1 MALGAVKG
9 KEQQDTDVL
18 RVQPS
23 LTEPAAQRWT
33 HFLGGPIASHGL
45 VGRAVWATPLRV
57 LIGLALGMMSL
68 GWLSKANCLRG
79 DGDGVNWTANRQYIS
94 GCYADSIPLYS
105 IEGLKDGHFPY
116 VYSWAGDGGT
126 RHMEYP
132 VLTGLYQWLCAQ
144 LAAPLHWFAD
154 LIGWSVPRV
163 GFYFGVNA
171 VFLAI
176 AWIGTLW
183 FTYQLA
189 GHRVWDIIL
198 VAASPIVGVHIFTNF
213 DSLAT
218 VCAMGAI
225 FLWTRKKYAG
235 AGILIGLGAAAKL
248 WPAYILGAF
257 LVLVIRHRWR
267 ERTEFINTV
276 VSAVVTW
283 LVVNIPIM
291 IASPA
296 GWAEFFTRNGKRA
309 AEDSTIYSVL
319 SWLTGFSYS
328 TTVPVKAQSIISF
341 VLFGLCC
348 VGILILG
355 LKVRRE
361 PAVWELSLLIVAAF
375 VLTSKVWSPQYS
387 LWLVPL
393 VALSLPRWR
402 LVFAWM
408 WVEAIYWF
416 VRMWWF
422 TGADNK
428 GAPDW
433 LFNSFVIARDA
444 LVVAI
449 LVLVIQQMR
458 GTRPD
463 APRTMLQAEVP
474 GQQEK
479 DPGTVAS
486 RRGPASEMSSRA
498 VTSDVVT
505 SRAGVV
511 GTRSNVG
518 ITA

>member
-1 MALGAVKG
+1 
-9 KEQQDTDVL
+9 
-18 RVQPS
+18 
-23 LTEPAAQRWT
+23 
-33 HFLGGPIASHGL
+33 
-45 VGRAVWATPLRV
+45 
-57 LIGLALGMMSL
+57 
-68 GWLSKANCLRG
+68 
-79 DGDGVNWTANRQYIS
+79 
-94 GCYADSIPLYS
+94 
-105 IEGLKDGHFPY
+105 
-116 VYSWAGDGGT
+116 
-126 RHMEYP
+126 MEYP

-144 LAAPLHWFAD
+144 LAAPLHWLAD

-163 GFYFGVNA
+163 DFYFGVNA

-189 GHRVWDIIL
+189 GHRVWDVIL

-235 AGILIGLGAAAKL
+235 AGVLIGLGTAAKL

-355 LKVRRE
+355 LKVKRE
-361 PAVWELSLLIVAAF
+361 PAVWELSLLIIAAF

-444 LVVAI
+444 LLVAI

-474 GQQEK
+474 GQQEM
-479 DPGTVAS
+479 DAGTVAS
-486 RRGPASEMSSRA
+486 RRSPSSEISSRA
-498 VTSDVVT
+498 VTSDVVN
-505 SRAGVV
+505 SRAGAV

-518 ITA
+518 TTA